1 MIQSVDKALMI
12 LTELAKSGDWLGV
25 RELSRRTGINAS
37 TAHHLIKTLL
47 AHGYVENDAATGRYR
62 LGVAAVMMGSNCDS
76 FQRLA
81 DAAKPRLDALFE
93 EIGEVL
99 VGLVV
104 RNGSFVTNYW
114 RQNSQGVVFSR
125 EPGEA
130 VPQPHLMACGCL
142 LLPWLSSQALSAYI
156 KEMGL
161 SQDFAALLRS
171 LKSEE
176 SYVTPDSNGMGRYA
190 IGVDVLGLSG
200 APVMS
205 VGWSMDNSSA
215 NETRI
220 AHVRE
225 RMLAAAHD
233 ISAVLRMERV
243 TE

>member
-1 MIQSVDKALMI
+1 MI

-62 LGVAAVMMGSNCDS
+62 LGVAAVMMGSNCVS

-142 LLPWLSSQALSAYI
+142 LLLGSPPRLF
-156 KEMGL
+156 GL
-161 SQDFAALLRS
+161 YQRDGPLPGFRRASPFLEVRGVLR
-171 LKSEE
+171 
-176 SYVTPDSNGMGRYA
+176 NARFQWHGAYA

-205 VGWSMDNSSA
+205 VGWSMDNSLPMKRASPMSA
-215 NETRI
+215 
-220 AHVRE
+220 
-225 RMLAAAHD
+225 
-233 ISAVLRMERV
+233 SACWRRLMIFRPSCAWSG
-243 TE
+243 